1 MKTMMPGKKK
11 NITSKLS
18 VWSDDMLTEM
28 LEVRAC
34 PARGE
39 FRHRDNHN
47 ESVG

>member
-1 MKTMMPGKKK
+1 
-11 NITSKLS
+11 
-18 VWSDDMLTEM
+18 MLTEM

-47 ESVG
+47 ELWLSTDS